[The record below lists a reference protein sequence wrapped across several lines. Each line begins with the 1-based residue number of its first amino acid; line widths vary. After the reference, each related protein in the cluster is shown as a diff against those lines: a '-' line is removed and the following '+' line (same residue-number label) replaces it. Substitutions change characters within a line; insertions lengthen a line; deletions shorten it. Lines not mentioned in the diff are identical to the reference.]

1 MAATSEAVP
10 RSPSVAYAEGV
21 SAGQWQADAAQQA
34 ALPELDRVHR
44 ELLDAQPAS
53 VLEKFAAR
61 FREPQPVPGLYLWGS
76 VGRGKTF
83 LADLLFDGLGE
94 LPRRR
99 WHFHRFMGEVHGRLR
114 ALPDTADTL
123 SVVARALAE
132 DMRLLLLDEFFVG
145 DIGDAMILGRLLD
158 QLFARGVTLV
168 TTSNIPPAALYR
180 DGLQRASFLPCIAL
194 LEKNC
199 RVLHLDSAQDYRLR
213 QLTQAA
219 TYLTPLGA
227 DSEQAL
233 GAHFERLGALSSRPA
248 AHASQPAAHSPR
260 PAADTPRPAEFLQIN
275 DRPISVKA
283 QADGIVWF
291 EFAELCQGPRAVSD
305 YIEIARD
312 FHTVLISNVSLMG
325 AGSDDP
331 ARRFVHLVD
340 EFYDRH
346 VNLLLS
352 AAADPLSLYRGQRLQ
367 LEFER
372 TSSRLIEMQSA
383 QYLAQ
388 EHRP

>member
-1 MAATSEAVP
+1 MS
-10 RSPSVAYAEGV
+10 S
-21 SAGQWQADAAQQA
+21 GQWQADAAQQV
-34 ALPELDRVHR
+34 ALPALDLVHR
-44 ELLDAQPAS
+44 DLLDAQPTSA
-53 VLEKFAAR
+53 LEKFAAR
-61 FREPQPVPGLYLWGS
+61 FREPAPVPGLYLWGS

-123 SVVARALAE
+123 SVVARELAA

-168 TTSNIPPAALYR
+168 TTSNIPPPQLYR

-219 TYLTPLGA
+219 TYLTPLGQL
-227 DSEQAL
+227 SEQAL
-233 GAHFERLGALSSRPA
+233 AAHFERLGA
-248 AHASQPAAHSPR
+248 HSPR
-260 PAADTPRPAEFLQIN
+260 PGAPLQIN
-275 DRPISVKA
+275 DRPIAVKA

-312 FHTVLISNVSLMG
+312 FHTVLVSNVPLLD
-325 AGSDDP
+325 ADSDDP

-352 AAADPLSLYRGQRLQ
+352 AAADPLSLYRGQRL
-367 LEFER
+367 
-372 TSSRLIEMQSA
+372 
-383 QYLAQ
+383 
-388 EHRP
+388 

>member
-1 MAATSEAVP
+1 MEADQLLAA
-10 RSPSVAYAEGV
+10 RLLPSQAYAHGV
-21 SAGQWQADAAQQA
+21 AAGEWQADAAQQA
-34 ALPELDRVHR
+34 LLPELDRIHVQ
-44 ELLDAQPAS
+44 LLAAQPDS
-53 VLEKFAAR
+53 LLGKLAAR
-61 FREPQPVPGLYLWGS
+61 FREQSSVPGLYLWGG

-83 LADLLFDGLGE
+83 LADLLFESLGA

-99 WHFHRFMGEVHGRLR
+99 WHFHRFMGEVHARLR

-123 SVVARALAE
+123 AVVAKDLSA
-132 DMRLLLLDEFFVG
+132 DMRLLMLDEFFVG
-145 DIGDAMILGRLLD
+145 DIGDAMILGRLLE
-158 QLFARGVTLV
+158 QLLARGVTLV
-168 TTSNIPPAALYR
+168 TTSNIPPSELYR

-194 LEKNC
+194 LESHC
-199 RVLHLDSAQDYRLR
+199 RVLKLDSAQDYRLR
-213 QLTQAA
+213 QLTRAA

-233 GAHFERLGALSSRPA
+233 AAHFARL
-248 AHASQPAAHSPR
+248 AAHSPR
-260 PAADTPRPAEFLQIN
+260 DGEALQIN
-275 DRPISVKA
+275 DRTIEVKA
-283 QADGIVWF
+283 QADGVVWF
-291 EFAELCQGPRAVSD
+291 EFAAICEGPRAAAD

-312 FHTVLISNVSLMG
+312 FHTVLISNVPQLDRG
-325 AGSDDP
+325 KEDA

-352 AAADPLSLYRGQRLQ
+352 AAADPLSLYQGQRHAR
-367 LEFER
+367 EFER

-383 QYLAQ
+383 DYLAR